1 MKIFLSHD
9 STMKLLPHTWLE
21 KSIDRRVTAWCQKNR
36 WTQLRIN
43 AEGLW
48 VAIPPGETEHM
59 EVPPVAYVSQ
69 SQLKL
74 SFIRPYI
81 PLLVIL
87 VVMVGGYVDVSSQLK
102 TARQEQ
108 QNIQQQL
115 QQMNQELQGLKQKR
129 STQ

>member
-1 MKIFLSHD
+1 
-9 STMKLLPHTWLE
+9 
-21 KSIDRRVTAWCQKNR
+21 
-36 WTQLRIN
+36 
-43 AEGLW
+43 
-48 VAIPPGETEHM
+48 M
-59 EVPPVAYVSQ
+59 EVPPIAYVSQ

-108 QNIQQQL
+108 QKIQQQL